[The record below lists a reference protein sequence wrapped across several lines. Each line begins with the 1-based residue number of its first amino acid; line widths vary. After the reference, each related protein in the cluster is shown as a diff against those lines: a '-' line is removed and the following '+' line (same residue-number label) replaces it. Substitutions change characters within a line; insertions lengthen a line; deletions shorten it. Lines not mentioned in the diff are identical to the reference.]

1 MSQHPTPHP
10 PAPTDFQTRLL
21 TRLDEII
28 GLLETLT
35 TILVDRDDEDAFFL
49 PDPAML
55 LGMDDDEVP
64 Y

>member
-1 MSQHPTPHP
+1 MPQHATPYPH
-10 PAPTDFQTRLL
+10 APSDFQTHLL

-28 GLLETLT
+28 GLLETMT
-35 TILVDRDDEDAFFL
+35 TTLVDRDDEDTFFL

-55 LGMDDDEVP
+55 LGMDEDEVP

>member
-1 MSQHPTPHP
+1 MSQSTTSHP
-10 PAPTDFQTRLL
+10 PAPTDFQTQLL

-35 TILVDRDDEDAFFL
+35 TTLVDRENEDAYF

-55 LGMDDDEVP
+55 LGLDDDEVP

>member
-1 MSQHPTPHP
+1 MPQHPTPHP
-10 PAPTDFQTRLL
+10 PAPTDFQTHLL

-35 TILVDRDDEDAFFL
+35 TTLTDRDDEDAFFL

>member
-1 MSQHPTPHP
+1 MPQHPTPHP
-10 PAPTDFQTRLL
+10 PTLTDFQSQLL

-35 TILVDRDDEDAFFL
+35 TSRDDEDAYFL

-55 LGMDDDEVP
+55 LALDEDEIP